1 MLMGWLWPFVLAF
14 LPVEVAKDHFV
25 ICSDNKYISCPK
37 CGGTLSDDLVCN
49 SWVILEW
56 GVKQSLDLDTKS
68 FVQGPGRLSVWRGQK
83 ACLQHKSW

>member
-68 FVQGPGRLSVWRGQK
+68 FDCSGCLKIVRL
-83 ACLQHKSW
+83 L